1 MSATFAD
8 RAFDLQQQGHDPDD
22 IATQLVKEG
31 ASPGLA
37 RICVRDLDW
46 QQSEHEDGSTS
57 NDSGV
62 ALLWLIGGVLV
73 TVVTFAAAAGGG
85 KFIIAVG
92 PIAYGL
98 SRLLRR

>member
-46 QQSEHEDGSTS
+46 HGADDAGSTS
-57 NDSGV
+57 SDDSGV

>member
-37 RICVRDLDW
+37 RICVGDLDW
-46 QQSEHEDGSTS
+46 RESGQDSTS
-57 NDSGV
+57 DDSGT
-62 ALLWLIGGVLV
+62 ALLWLVGGVLV